1 MVETGLIF
9 YEISK
14 KLLILTRK
22 CGNIYT
28 DKK

>member
-14 KLLILTRK
+14 KLLTLNQK
-22 CGNIYT
+22 CGNIYA